1 MATIEDR
8 GGQARA
14 TAEPLAIICG
24 GGPLPFAVADAATR
38 SGRAVVM
45 FPIEGWADRAA
56 LARYPHH
63 WIALGRFGRLRAQI
77 RAAGCRDVVFIGTL
91 LRPSLRE
98 IRLDW
103 ATLRLLPRIY
113 RMFRGGDDHLLSG
126 IGSIFEEHGLRL
138 VGAHEVAPEILVPAG
153 TLGRHAPSARDHADI
168 AQGIALI
175 DAIGPF
181 DVGQAAVV
189 AERRV
194 LAVEAAEGTDAMLD
208 RIVALREQGRVRSA
222 RGVGVLVKAAKPGQ
236 DRRVDL
242 PSIGPTTI
250 ERVAAAGLAGL
261 AVRAG
266 EVIVAEPA
274 AVIAAADAAGVFVIG
289 VGTSAEDTAQRA

>member
-1 MATIEDR
+1 MAIEDR
-8 GGQARA
+8 DGQAPA

-24 GGPLPFAVADAATR
+24 GGPLPFAVADAAAR

-56 LARYPHH
+56 VSRYPHH

-77 RAAGCRDVVFIGTL
+77 RAAGCREVVFIGTL

-103 ATLRLLPRIY
+103 ATLGLLPRIY
-113 RMFRGGDDHLLSG
+113 RSFRGGDDHLLSG
-126 IGSIFEEHGLRL
+126 IGGIFEEHGLRL
-138 VGAHEVAPEILVPAG
+138 VGAHEIAPEILVPAG
-153 TLGRHAPSARDHADI
+153 VLGRHAPSERDHADI
-168 AQGIALI
+168 VRGLALI
-175 DAIGPF
+175 DAMGPF

-208 RIVALREQGRVRSA
+208 RVAALREQGRVRSA
-222 RGVGVLVKAAKPGQ
+222 QGVGVLVKAAKPGQ

-250 ERVAAAGLAGL
+250 ARAAAGGLAGL

-266 EVIVAEPA
+266 EVIVVEPA

-289 VGTSAEDTAQRA
+289 VAARADDTAQRA